1 MYGRNSNMS
10 NDSSDTSSGRE
21 KNNNPSHF
29 MVLDAI
35 ARGIKE
41 VDRIAEATRLPREEV
56 EIVVNDLSLQRLV
69 TKEEKKRR
77 FFGGKKIEI
86 KITDTGMRML
96 NSKKQE
102 LQQEAEQLTQWQR
115 NGNTTQLQRYM
126 DSDNNR
132 SWIPFM
138 LLSGIMDVLFFTSM
152 MSMMGMAL
160 NPMESQVAAES
171 GGGGAAET
179 DTSGAS
185 ADDSSSPSAGS
196 DVGDTVDTGGGDFG
210 GFDGGGFGD
219 F

>member
-21 KNNNPSHF
+21 KNNNPNHF

-138 LLSGIMDVLFFTSM
+138 LLSGIMNALFFTSM

-179 DTSGAS
+179 DTGGAS
-185 ADDSSSPSAGS
+185 ADDSSSQSAGS

>member
-77 FFGGKKIEI
+77 FFGGKKIEL

-102 LQQEAEQLTQWQR
+102 LQQDAEQLTQWQR

-152 MSMMGMAL
+152 MSVMGMAL

-179 DTSGAS
+179 DTGGAS
-185 ADDSSSPSAGS
+185 ADGSSSQSAGS

>member
-138 LLSGIMDVLFFTSM
+138 LLSGIMNALFFTSM

>member
-29 MVLDAI
+29 LVLDAI

-41 VDRIAEATRLPREEV
+41 VDRIAEATRLLREEV

-138 LLSGIMDVLFFTSM
+138 LLSGIMNALFFTSM

-160 NPMESQVAAES
+160 NPMESQVASES

-185 ADDSSSPSAGS
+185 ADDSSSQSAGS

>member
-69 TKEEKKRR
+69 TNEEKKRR

-138 LLSGIMDVLFFTSM
+138 LLSGIMNALFFTSM

-179 DTSGAS
+179 DSGGAS
-185 ADDSSSPSAGS
+185 VDGSNSQSAGS